1 VAQDQRRR
9 HHGAGSPAQRL
20 HPLTEVRAIQK
31 FAYRAYSPRGGLE
44 EKVITGNTAATVHRS
59 LMDRGYRVVS
69 VRPARNG
76 WRWIYRELPTFFR
89 VSTADLVLFSRQ
101 LSTFLRVGVPITD
114 AIRLLQSASGSG
126 AFRAALSDICEDLDA
141 GEAFSTSIHH
151 HPSVFNKLYVDMVRA
166 AEYSGTLDKVLAQ
179 VASYLQRQDSAIKRL
194 RSAMIYPAIILVL
207 AFAVCA
213 ILIIFVLPNF
223 VNIFHEFKAQLPLP
237 TRVLLAVGV
246 FAQTWRIEIVLGIF
260 FAIVAVLVFMQT
272 RQGRVFL
279 DYFVL
284 RLPVLGSIVKYA
296 IIERFTRT
304 LSTMLKAGIPI
315 SQTFDVAI
323 AAAGNIKYTR
333 RLESVRQRM
342 VTGDGFSAPLE
353 ATGLFEPMMIRMIKV
368 GEETGTLDSS
378 LEQIADF
385 LSEEM
390 DYKVR
395 NMIALME
402 PALVIA
408 VGGAVGFVAV
418 SVILPMYG
426 LLQAVK

>member
-1 VAQDQRRR
+1 
-9 HHGAGSPAQRL
+9 
-20 HPLTEVRAIQK
+20 
-31 FAYRAYSPRGGLE
+31 
-44 EKVITGNTAATVHRS
+44 VHRS
-59 LMDRGYRVVS
+59 LIDRGYRVVS

-76 WRWIYRELPTFFR
+76 WRWVYRELPTFFR
-89 VSTADLVLFSRQ
+89 VSTADLILFSRQ

-114 AIRLLQSASGSG
+114 AIKLLQGASGSG
-126 AFRAALSDICEDLDA
+126 AFRAALQDICEDLDA

-166 AEYSGTLDKVLAQ
+166 AEYSGTLDKVLSQ
-179 VASYLQRQDSAIKRL
+179 VASYLQRQDTAMKKL

-207 AFAVCA
+207 ALAVCT
-213 ILIIFVLPNF
+213 ILIVFVLPNF
-223 VNIFHEFKAQLPLP
+223 VAMFNEFHATLPLP
-237 TRVLLAVGV
+237 TRMLLALGT
-246 FAQTWRIEIVLGIF
+246 FAQTWRFEIVFGIF
-260 FAIVAVLVFMQT
+260 GFIVAILLFMNSPL
-272 RQGRVFL
+272 GRISR
-279 DYFVL
+279 DYGIL
-284 RLPVLGSIVKYA
+284 RLPVLGSIVNYS

-323 AAAGNIKYTR
+323 AAAGNTKFRR

-342 VTGDGFSAPLE
+342 ITGDGFSAPLE
-353 ATGLFEPMMIRMIKV
+353 ATGLLAPMMIRMIKV

>member
-1 VAQDQRRR
+1 
-9 HHGAGSPAQRL
+9 
-20 HPLTEVRAIQK
+20 
-31 FAYRAYSPRGGLE
+31 
-44 EKVITGNTAATVHRS
+44 
-59 LMDRGYRVVS
+59 MDRGYRVVS

-76 WRWIYRELPTFFR
+76 WRWVYRELPTFFR

-114 AIRLLQSASGSG
+114 AIKLLQGASSSG
-126 AFRAALSDICEDLDA
+126 AFRAALEDICGDLEA

-151 HPSVFNKLYVDMVRA
+151 HPSVFNTLYVDMVRA
-166 AEYSGTLDKVLAQ
+166 AEYSGTLDKVLGQ
-179 VASYLQRQDSAIKRL
+179 VASYLQRQDTALKKL

-207 AFAVCA
+207 ALAVCT
-213 ILIIFVLPNF
+213 ILIVFVLPNF
-223 VNIFHEFKAQLPLP
+223 VAMFHEFKAALPLP
-237 TRVLLAVGV
+237 TRLLLGVGM
-246 FAQTWRIEIVLGIF
+246 FAQTWRIEIVLGLFMSIT
-260 FAIVAVLVFMQT
+260 AILLFMQSSP
-272 RQGRVFL
+272 GRVFW
-279 DYFVL
+279 DYTLL
-284 RLPVLGSIVKYA
+284 RIPVVGTIVNYG

-323 AAAGNIKYTR
+323 AAAGNVKFR
-333 RLESVRQRM
+333 RKLESVRQRM

-353 ATGLFEPMMIRMIKV
+353 ATGLFAPMMIRMIKV

-408 VGGAVGFVAV
+408 VGAAVGFVAV

>member
-1 VAQDQRRR
+1 ML
-9 HHGAGSPAQRL
+9 AG
-20 HPLTEVRAIQK
+20 E
-31 FAYRAYSPRGGLE
+31 
-44 EKVITGNTAATVHRS
+44 TAAAVHRG
-59 LMDRGYRVVS
+59 LLDRGYRVMS

-89 VSTADLVLFSRQ
+89 VSTSDLVLFSRQ
-101 LSTFLRVGVPITD
+101 LSTFIRVGVPITD
-114 AIRLLQSASGSG
+114 AIKLLQTASGSG
-126 AFRAALSDICEDLDA
+126 AFRAALGDICEDLDA
-141 GEAFSTSIHH
+141 GEAFSTSIRH
-151 HPSVFNKLYVDMVRA
+151 HPNVFNQLYVDMVRA

-179 VASYLQRQDSAIKRL
+179 VATYLQRQDTALKKL
-194 RSAMIYPAIILVL
+194 RSALIYPAIILTL
-207 AFAVCA
+207 AIAVCT
-213 ILIIFVLPNF
+213 ILIVFVLPNF
-223 VNIFHEFKAQLPLP
+223 VSIFKEFGQKLPLP
-237 TRVLLAVGV
+237 TQILLNVGA
-246 FAQTWRIEIVLGIF
+246 FAQHWQIQIVLAIF
-260 FAIVAVLVFMQT
+260 FTIVVVLAFST
-272 RQGRVFL
+272 SRPGKIFW
-279 DYFVL
+279 DYAML
-284 RLPVLGSIVKYA
+284 RLPVLGSIVTYG

-323 AAAGNIKYTR
+323 AASGNIKYR
-333 RLESVRQRM
+333 RGLESVKQRM
-342 VTGDGFSAPLE
+342 ITGDGFSAPLE
-353 ATGLFEPMMIRMIKV
+353 ATGLFAPMMIRMIRV

-426 LLQAVK
+426 LLKSVH